1 MEWAV
6 IRNGATPIRH
16 TTLGFNPNYADVS
29 LLERIVKQD
38 IEAIPTNGDE
48 IHYFGTG
55 CGLEANKQLI
65 STVLKSHF
73 PQAEIEVETDM
84 MGAARGMFGDQKGI
98 ACILGTGANSCLYDG
113 YHVVDQAVS
122 LGYLL
127 GDEGSGCYIGRK
139 IVRAYFYGLMP
150 LQVKLS
156 FEDNYKLSIND
167 LIHHVYHEK
176 EASKYLAGFAKFAG
190 LHQDDPFIH
199 QLLKDCFHEFIEAF
213 VLRYEQSRQLPIGFV
228 GSVAHHFQS
237 ILKECL
243 DEKGCQ
249 MGEVMKTP
257 MEGLIRR
264 YS

>member
-6 IRNGATPIRH
+6 IRNGDTPIRY

-38 IEAIPTNGDE
+38 IEAIPTNVDE

-73 PQAEIEVETDM
+73 PKAEIEVETDM

-113 YHVVDQAVS
+113 VSIVDKAVS
-122 LGYLL
+122 LGYLV

-139 IVRAYFYGLMP
+139 VVRAYFYDLIP
-150 LQVKLS
+150 PELKLQ
-156 FEDNYKLSIND
+156 FEQCYHLEIND
-167 LIHHVYHEK
+167 FIQHTYHE
-176 EASKYLAGFAKFAG
+176 EAASRYLAGFAKFAG
-190 LHQDDPFIH
+190 DHQDHPYIRNLVK
-199 QLLKDCFHEFIEAF
+199 QCFTDFIEAF
-213 VLRYEQSRQLPIGFV
+213 VMRFRDYRSLPISFV
-228 GSVAHHFQS
+228 GSVAYHFQS

-243 DEKGCQ
+243 DEEGCQ